1 MWGIDPADFP
11 TILLAI
17 GSLVVL
23 EGLLSAD
30 NALVLAVM
38 VRHLPDKRQQKR
50 ALRYGIW
57 GAFIFR
63 LIAVLTASYLLQFW
77 ELKVVGGAY
86 LLVLAVKHLFFH
98 QEDAVPLGG
107 SRGSRLGFWAT
118 VFNVEMAD
126 IAFSIDSILAAVAMV
141 RGLPDHLQQNRPL
154 SLFIVYLGG
163 VLGIITMR
171 YVAGFFLV
179 LLDRFKGLAAGA
191 YYLVGWIGLKLI
203 GSGLHDAFNSELHPL
218 NEGWRQAIPTWFKT
232 LPFEMNDLVFWGGM
246 GLIVMGSLLYR
257 SGGSQGAETVLKE
270 SESEPVATAG
280 RTPAENSGDGV

>member
-1 MWGIDPADFP
+1 MWGIDPADLP
-11 TILLAI
+11 TILLTI
-17 GSLVVL
+17 GSLVIL

-38 VRHLPDKRQQKR
+38 VRHLPDKVQQKR
-50 ALRYGIW
+50 ALKYGIW

-86 LLVLAVKHLFFH
+86 LLFLAIRHLFFQH
-98 QEDAVPLGG
+98 EDYTEEGAA
-107 SRGSRLGFWAT
+107 RRAKTGFWTT

-141 RGLPDHLQQNRPL
+141 RGLPDHLQQNQNL
-154 SLFIVYLGG
+154 TLFIIYLGG

-171 YVAGFFLV
+171 YVAGFFV
-179 LLDRFKGLAAGA
+179 VILDRFKGLAAGA

-203 GSGLHDAFNSELHPL
+203 GGGLHDAFNPELHAL
-218 NEGWRQAIPTWFKT
+218 NEGWRSSVPNWFKT
-232 LPFEMNDLVFWGGM
+232 FHWEMGDIVFWGGM
-246 GLIVMGSLLYR
+246 FAIIAVSLLYR
-257 SGGSQGAETVLKE
+257 PGRGKSAGSTSTAVDQ
-270 SESEPVATAG
+270 VAAASVSQAG
-280 RTPAENSGDGV
+280 SSTTTE